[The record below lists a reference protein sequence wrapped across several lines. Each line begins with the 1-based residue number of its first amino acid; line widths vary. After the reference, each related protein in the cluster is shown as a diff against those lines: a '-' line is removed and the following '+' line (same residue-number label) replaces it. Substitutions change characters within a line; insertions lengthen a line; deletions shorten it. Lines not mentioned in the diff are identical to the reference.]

1 MSTVKRKYFR
11 HDINGLRAW
20 AVVAV
25 VLYHF
30 GVPGFSGGFIGVDV
44 FFVISGFLMTK
55 IITEGLESNTFSFSK
70 FMLSRAK
77 RILPPL
83 LTLCIGL
90 LIFGWFWLS
99 TIDFQQ
105 LGTHIIGAAL
115 FISNHRFLGEAGY
128 FDIASNEKWLLHTW
142 SLSVEWQFYV
152 FLPLIMMVVW
162 RCLGVSAVK
171 VSLSIIGGISF
182 LLAVYTVNHYPDHA
196 FYLLPY
202 RAWEMLAGGWVWWA
216 TRNKRVR
223 SGVAWIFQVLGFIA
237 LIYSITVFDTNT
249 PWPGMFAL
257 VPVVGTMFIIAAH
270 KQTSIPT
277 TNVLAQKVGSRSYSI
292 YLWHWPAV
300 VFLHY
305 ANQQNSLTWVILGIV
320 FSFVMG
326 GLSYHFIEI
335 VFNRF
340 INKYK
345 VKKQV
350 QVLVALF
357 VVVELLAISTRH
369 LHLDGRLPER
379 VELASNETFNR
390 HPRLREC
397 LQSPGRDIV
406 TDGCLHGDG
415 PLAAVI
421 VGDSHAN
428 AVVSSI
434 VEATHGGSVQE
445 FSYNSCPTL
454 LGMHSKENGSEC
466 TKFNKLLMAKLAIAS
481 QVPVIVV
488 ARITGSILGYNEVH
502 KFHNKP
508 TVYFEN
514 EHQTT
519 RELLAAY
526 EAQQIETL
534 CKLSENRPVYLVRP
548 FPEMGRDVPT
558 VLYRNQMF
566 LGTQSDYSI
575 PIADYHSRHDAIWQ
589 AQDKAAVS
597 CGVTILN
604 PLPYLCHDEKCWGS
618 ENGRPFY
625 YDNNHLSEFGNK
637 QLVPMFEQVFNT
649 ASAF

>member
-1 MSTVKRKYFR
+1 MSTVKQKYFR

-83 LTLCIGL
+83 LNLCLGL

-105 LGTHIIGAAL
+105 LGTHITGVAL

-152 FLPLIMMVVW
+152 FLPLIMMLVW
-162 RCLGVSAVK
+162 RFLGVSAVK

-182 LLAVYTVNHYPDHA
+182 LLAIYAVYHYPDHA

-216 TRNKRVR
+216 TRKRSVS
-223 SGVAWIFQVLGFIA
+223 SGAALVLQALGFIA
-237 LIYSITVFDTNT
+237 LIYAITVFDTNT

-270 KQTSIPT
+270 KQTSILT
-277 TNVLAQKVGSRSYSI
+277 TSVLVQKIGARSYSI

-300 VFLHY
+300 VFLNY
-305 ANQQNSLTWVILGIV
+305 ASQQNSFTWIILGIV
-320 FSFVMG
+320 FSVVMG
-326 GLSYHFIEI
+326 GLSYRYIEI

-350 QVLVALF
+350 QLLVALF

-369 LHLDGRLPER
+369 LHIDGRLPES

-406 TDGCLHGDG
+406 TEGCLHGDG
-415 PLAAVI
+415 PLAAVL

-428 AVVSSI
+428 AVVSSV

-445 FSYNSCPTL
+445 FSYNSCPTI
-454 LGMHSKENGSEC
+454 LGMHSKENRSEC
-466 TKFNKLLMAKLAIAS
+466 TKFNDLLVTKLAIPS

-488 ARITGSILGYNEVH
+488 ARITGSLLGYNEVH

-508 TVYFEN
+508 TIYFDN
-514 EHQTT
+514 EHQTA
-519 RELLAAY
+519 RELLADY
-526 EAQQIETL
+526 ETQQIETL

-558 VLYRNQMF
+558 VLYRKQMF
-566 LGTQSDYSI
+566 LGAQSDYSI
-575 PIADYHSRHDAIWQ
+575 PIADYYSRHDAIWQ
-589 AQDKAAVS
+589 AQDKAAVR

-604 PLPYLCHDEKCWGS
+604 PIPYLCHDEKCWGS
-618 ENGRPFY
+618 KNGRPFY

-637 QLVPMFEQVFNT
+637 QLVPMFESIFK
-649 ASAF
+649 